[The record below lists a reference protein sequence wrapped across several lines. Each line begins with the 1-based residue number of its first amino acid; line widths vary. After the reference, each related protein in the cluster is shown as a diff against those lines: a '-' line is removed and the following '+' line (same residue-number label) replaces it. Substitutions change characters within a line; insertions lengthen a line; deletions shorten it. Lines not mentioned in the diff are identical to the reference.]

1 MDIKN
6 NGKLI
11 LNPLQKVCLDTQTN
25 IINLIADKKS
35 LGIAIYKERKLLEDL
50 QSII

>member
-11 LNPLQKVCLDTQTN
+11 LNPLQKVFLDTQTN
-25 IINLIADKKS
+25 IINLIADKKIT
-35 LGIAIYKERKLLEDL
+35 LNIKNKADRK
-50 QSII
+50 I

>member
-1 MDIKN
+1 MDIKS

-11 LNPLQKVCLDTQTN
+11 LNPLQKVFLDTQTN
-25 IINLIADKKS
+25 IINLISDKKS
-35 LGIAIYKERKLLEDL
+35 LGIATYKERKLLEDL